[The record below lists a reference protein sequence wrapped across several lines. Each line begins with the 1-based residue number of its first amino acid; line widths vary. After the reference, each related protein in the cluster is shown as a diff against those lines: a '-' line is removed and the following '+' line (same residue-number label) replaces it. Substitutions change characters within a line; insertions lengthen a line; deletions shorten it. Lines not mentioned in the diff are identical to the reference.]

1 MRMTVSQYQ
10 DEVQAYSFQGTVLYE
25 VFGEGSGCWRVKGE
39 NPAAKPWDFR
49 ARLSRY
55 SATLLPGRGTRVF
68 SQFFPLDRAQAFLNR
83 VGKFCLNSE
92 EKNMGRSR
100 DSY

>member
-1 MRMTVSQYQ
+1 ML
-10 DEVQAYSFQGTVLYE
+10 EGQGE
-25 VFGEGSGCWRVKGE
+25 APGSR
-39 NPAAKPWDFR
+39 PWDFR
-49 ARLSRY
+49 ARLSRH

-68 SQFFPLDRAQAFLNR
+68 SQLPFLNRAKAFLNR

-92 EKNMGRSR
+92 EENMERSK